1 MTIPEHT
8 EPTLHDA
15 GLAAALRT
23 WFGSPDADL
32 DDFPPS
38 AVRDME
44 RAIDAYVEITRPTG
58 VEKDCAA

>member
-1 MTIPEHT
+1 MTTPQHT

-23 WFGSPDADL
+23 WFGEPNTDIE
-32 DDFPPS
+32 DFPAS

-44 RAIDAYVEITRPTG
+44 RSIDAYVEITRPTG

>member
-1 MTIPEHT
+1 MTTPQHT

-23 WFGSPDADL
+23 WFGEPNTAL
-32 DDFPPS
+32 DEFPSS